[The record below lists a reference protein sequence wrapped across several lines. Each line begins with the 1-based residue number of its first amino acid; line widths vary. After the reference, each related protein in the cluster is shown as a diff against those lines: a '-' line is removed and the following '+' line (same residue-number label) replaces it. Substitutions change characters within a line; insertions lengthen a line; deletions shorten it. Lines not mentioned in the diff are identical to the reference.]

1 MPRMHGPLGFTFP
14 DFAQESSD
22 PMANQ
27 GGSGSMG
34 DGEFK
39 DALARAEK
47 MTERIYSAHV
57 SDFIG
62 DINRLS
68 IALNAIKGRK
78 HIIFF
83 SEGFDSKVITGT
95 LAGLV
100 EDDKAF
106 VASGGVPS
114 SDTLSRFG
122 DTALRIKLYDALKRT
137 ASADCPIHTV
147 DIGGKDLGSIRRG
160 QDTLTVL
167 SRETGGQVYR
177 NINEL
182 DKPLENLLK
191 ITNTYY
197 IIGYYPDDTKKE
209 GKYRDIKMKTSR
221 KGVRIFYRKG
231 YYEPK
236 PYSEYSDLEKKVQ
249 LVEYVVNDLPAN
261 DIQFDSFV
269 SAFRGKEGIC
279 QVPVFLKF
287 PGRQFLEKRRMSHLE
302 IYGYAISSPG
312 TFKDFFHQ
320 TVTISPLKYG
330 KRLERTGIKFYDLH
344 LVPPGDYKIR
354 LIVRDAETGEI
365 GSQTQEI
372 SVPDYEAGALA
383 LSGPVFLQPD
393 SDWIIIR
400 GFDPHSPSGRKKGVN
415 LPLDYPYV
423 LNGKAFIPGV
433 APIIKEAS
441 PVQIYLRAYNLNLH
455 PQTQVPQT
463 EMSFE
468 VEDIE
473 GKSIPLKKV
482 RILKKPTQVEP
493 GVFDLLF
500 QVNFGNLPQGRYQ
513 LNLSFKDVLANQTIA
528 AKKLFIIQ

>member
-147 DIGGKDLGSIRRG
+147 DIGGLRTQQR
-160 QDTLTVL
+160 
-167 SRETGGQVYR
+167 SRLYPQRAGYTHCFIKR
-177 NINEL
+177 NW
-182 DKPLENLLK
+182 
-191 ITNTYY
+191 
-197 IIGYYPDDTKKE
+197 
-209 GKYRDIKMKTSR
+209 R
-221 KGVRIFYRKG
+221 
-231 YYEPK
+231 
-236 PYSEYSDLEKKVQ
+236 
-249 LVEYVVNDLPAN
+249 
-261 DIQFDSFV
+261 
-269 SAFRGKEGIC
+269 
-279 QVPVFLKF
+279 
-287 PGRQFLEKRRMSHLE
+287 
-302 IYGYAISSPG
+302 
-312 TFKDFFHQ
+312 
-320 TVTISPLKYG
+320 
-330 KRLERTGIKFYDLH
+330 
-344 LVPPGDYKIR
+344 
-354 LIVRDAETGEI
+354 
-365 GSQTQEI
+365 
-372 SVPDYEAGALA
+372 AGL
-383 LSGPVFLQPD
+383 
-393 SDWIIIR
+393 
-400 GFDPHSPSGRKKGVN
+400 
-415 LPLDYPYV
+415 
-423 LNGKAFIPGV
+423 
-433 APIIKEAS
+433 
-441 PVQIYLRAYNLNLH
+441 
-455 PQTQVPQT
+455 
-463 EMSFE
+463 
-468 VEDIE
+468 
-473 GKSIPLKKV
+473 
-482 RILKKPTQVEP
+482 
-493 GVFDLLF
+493 
-500 QVNFGNLPQGRYQ
+500 
-513 LNLSFKDVLANQTIA
+513 
-528 AKKLFIIQ
+528 